1 MTPNTTVTLYAT
13 PFDVSNKY
21 VIAADSPGEALAIVS
36 SYPSKVYTDCYWQ
49 RDNDFVFRANG
60 NINEV
65 EQYNYCV
72 YLNNGRYNFAF
83 ITECDYVNDAMTLV
97 HLATDPWL
105 NFAGQYVFHDSPM
118 VRCHPASDNNTEGL
132 HTPEPMNVL
141 LTTFT
146 QVSGGLYNE
155 DSTMTY
161 LVTTLKSTS
170 LPDTTA
176 ITDYWN
182 GMLALAQQTSVSG
195 LINWSLQ
202 LQSGYTYAGNA
213 IQPNTS
219 VGTSAIDRI
228 VDAFIQNGMQS
239 AIIAAYHVPT
249 SLIPGGTAIDAQTLP
264 LEVIHKQLN
273 IDMPIAPKWRK
284 TKVSPQFRKIVLN
297 CAGNSREIPL
307 EFMAAKLYSGGT
319 LDIDIITN
327 PNMFGNFTA
336 QVQGISDTFK
346 QMFQCV
352 SPVWD
357 RVPLVGYGVDQ
368 MVFKQAIYNTV
379 TNVASTGF
387 DTIGQLTDKINWIKQ
402 GVVGTLA
409 AAGREV
415 AEGVAAEYQNAMN
428 TQQRVLNGGIAIG
441 GASASISAY
450 NQTAPLFK
458 AISFTPSGPDV
469 MKIDRTFG
477 TYGYIM
483 DGEIVPI
490 EFKTLPYWKY
500 YQTQEA
506 AIEGRKVPQRYLSQ
520 IIQRFNAGIFVFN
533 DVASYKDFSKALD
546 NHY

>member
-13 PFDVSNKY
+13 PFDISNKY
-21 VIAADSPGEALAIVS
+21 VIAANSPGEALGIVS

-105 NFAGQYVFHDSPM
+105 NYAGQYVFHDSPM
-118 VRCHPASDNNTEGL
+118 IRCHPASDSTTEGL
-132 HTPEPMNVL
+132 HTSEPMNVL
-141 LTTFT
+141 LTTLT
-146 QVSGGLYNE
+146 QVSGGMYNE

-219 VGTSAIDRI
+219 VGTSAIDKI

-273 IDMPIAPKWRK
+273 IDMPVTPKWRK
-284 TKVSPQFRKIVLN
+284 TKISPQFRKIVLN
-297 CAGNSREIPL
+297 CAGNSREIPI
-307 EFMAAKLYSGGT
+307 EFMAAKLYSGGN

-387 DTIGQLTDKINWIKQ
+387 DSIGQLTDKINWIKQ

-415 AEGVAAEYQNAMN
+415 AEGVAAEYQNSMN
-428 TQQRVLNGGIAIG
+428 TQQRVLNGGVAIG

-469 MKIDRTFG
+469 QKIDRIFG

>member
-13 PFDVSNKY
+13 PFDISNKY
-21 VIAADSPGEALAIVS
+21 VIAADSPGEALSIVS

-83 ITECDYVNDAMTLV
+83 ITQCDYVNDAMTLV

-118 VRCHPASDNNTEGL
+118 VRCHPSSDNSTEGL
-132 HTPEPMNVL
+132 HTSEPMNVL
-141 LTTFT
+141 LNVFT

-170 LPDTTA
+170 LPDVTA

-202 LQSGYTYAGNA
+202 LRSGYTYAGNA

-219 VGTSAIDRI
+219 VGTTAIDRI

-264 LEVIHKQLN
+264 LEVIHKHLN

-297 CAGNSREIPL
+297 CAGNSRDIPL

-387 DTIGQLTDKINWIKQ
+387 DTIGQLTDKINWVKQ

-520 IIQRFNAGIFVFN
+520 IIQRFNAGIFIFN
-533 DVASYKDFSKALD
+533 DVASYKDFSRALD